1 MYVSDFENA
10 AARPSVSPP
19 PPIAGVEL
27 DHFVAGL
34 HDVTLSLAKKRF
46 WTLLRESMAAHGAN
60 AAARQALL
68 KAAADEVARLTDPGP
83 RIELNGHSA
92 SSLLRALAEAGKVE
106 PSAFDGVKGKG
117 QDDCVVHIS
126 PFDPAYGLFAFACKK
141 KDEAA
146 TFLHGYLNFTGQ
158 QLLAFLGLTHAGDGV
173 IFQRMSAFV
182 SHVQAS
188 APEASLPRFGDAI
201 LARLR

>member
-1 MYVSDFENA
+1 MRELRMRIA
-10 AARPSVSPP
+10 ERRWATARRSVD
-19 PPIAGVEL
+19 L
-27 DHFVAGL
+27 Q
-34 HDVTLSLAKKRF
+34 
-46 WTLLRESMAAHGAN
+46 AN
-60 AAARQALL
+60 
-68 KAAADEVARLTDPGP
+68 
-83 RIELNGHSA
+83 
-92 SSLLRALAEAGKVE
+92 
-106 PSAFDGVKGKG
+106 GVKGKG

-158 QLLAFLGLTHAGDGV
+158 QLLELLGLRHARDSM

-182 SHVQAS
+182 SQVQAA
-188 APEASLPRFGDAI
+188 APEASLPRFSDAI